1 MNNFI
6 LRIFSSIFLLPIT
19 LYIIFLNN
27 FFFQIFLL
35 IVFAISIYELRFAI
49 KSYLFLVVFFL
60 LVFFIISFYKLRGS
74 TLDDFYFLLWFL
86 FIVWLSDIGGYV
98 VGKFFKG
105 PKLSK
110 WSPNKTISGFFGSI
124 IFSQFAFCAFLLSKV
139 QFKYSIS
146 IIFIQFFFS
155 IISILG
161 DLFFSYLKRVFKIK
175 DFSNIIPGHG
185 GLLDRID
192 GLIFVIICAYIFK
205 YLYE

>member
-6 LRIFSSIFLLPIT
+6 LRIFSSILLLPIT

-27 FFFQIFLL
+27 FFFQILLL
-35 IVFAISIYELRFAI
+35 IVFVTSIYELRFLI

-60 LVFFIISFYKLRGS
+60 VVFFIISFYKLRGS

-86 FIVWLSDIGGYV
+86 SIVWLSDIGGYA

-124 IFSQFAFCAFLLSKV
+124 IFSQFAFCVFLLSKV

-146 IIFIQFFFS
+146 ILLIQFFFS

-205 YLYE
+205 NLYE

>member
-6 LRIFSSIFLLPIT
+6 LRIFSSILLLPIT

-35 IVFAISIYELRFAI
+35 IVFATSIYELRFLI
-49 KSYLFLVVFFL
+49 KSYLFLVVFL
-60 LVFFIISFYKLRGS
+60 LVVFFIISFYNLRGS

-86 FIVWLSDIGGYV
+86 SIVWLSDIGGYA

-124 IFSQFAFCAFLLSKV
+124 IFSQFAFCVFLLSKV

-146 IIFIQFFFS
+146 IILIQFFFS

-205 YLYE
+205 NLYE

>member
-35 IVFAISIYELRFAI
+35 IVFATSIYELRFAI

-60 LVFFIISFYKLRGS
+60 VVFFVISFYKLRGS

-86 FIVWLSDIGGYV
+86 SIVWLSDIGGYA

-124 IFSQFAFCAFLLSKV
+124 IFSQFAFCVFLLSKV

-146 IIFIQFFFS
+146 ILLIQFFFS

-205 YLYE
+205 NLYE